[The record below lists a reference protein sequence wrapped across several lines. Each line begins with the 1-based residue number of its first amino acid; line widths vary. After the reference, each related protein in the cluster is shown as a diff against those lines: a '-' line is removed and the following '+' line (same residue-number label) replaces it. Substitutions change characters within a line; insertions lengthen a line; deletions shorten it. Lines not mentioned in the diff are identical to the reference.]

1 MSLYC
6 LKSDTENGL
15 LTLPKGKWQRYIQV
29 FLLPKGLTL
38 VANIQQTLVAKAN
51 IQQRHASPF
60 FMKLF
65 LFI

>member
-38 VANIQQTLVAKAN
+38 VANIQQTLVA
-51 IQQRHASPF
+51 IRLIFSRDMPVPF
-60 FMKLF
+60 S
-65 LFI
+65 